1 MENANLSEVGLW
13 VEMEGTDNLTSE
25 DTKLL
30 EEGEGNAEPLLEQ
43 ESNAEVLNQPIN
55 YSAAATVDAE
65 TSDDITIT
73 VVYTVETD

>member
-13 VEMEGTDNLTSE
+13 VEMVGTDNLTSE

-30 EEGEGNAEPLLEQ
+30 EEGNGNAEPLLEQ
-43 ESNAEVLNQPIN
+43 ENNAEVLNESIG
-55 YSAAATVDAE
+55 YWAAATVDAE